1 MAVCKINFIE
11 NRKVLKLQYVRICH
25 LLNSYSKQLGG
36 SLSPEKSLI
45 AANCIFIIHPYTLT
59 VAVVTSG
66 SCADSQCLELW
77 TPEVFGPGAEGTQQ
91 RMLLGR
97 SARI

>member
-11 NRKVLKLQYVRICH
+11 NRKVLKLKYVRICH

-36 SLSPEKSLI
+36 TLSPEKSLI

-59 VAVVTSG
+59 VADQIWPDR
-66 SCADSQCLELW
+66 AQ
-77 TPEVFGPGAEGTQQ
+77 TQ
-91 RMLLGR
+91 RDKL
-97 SARI
+97 SNIDC